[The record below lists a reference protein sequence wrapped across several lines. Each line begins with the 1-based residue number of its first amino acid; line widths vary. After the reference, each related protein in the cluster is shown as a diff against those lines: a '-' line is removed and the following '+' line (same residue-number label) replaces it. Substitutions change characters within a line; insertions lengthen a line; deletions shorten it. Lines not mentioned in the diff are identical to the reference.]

1 MSNAPLFRDP
11 VYDGAADPVLVW
23 NHEAHEWWMVYTN
36 RRATAPGAGVA
47 WVHGTDLGV
56 ASSSDGGRTWVYRGT
71 LTGLDVEWG
80 RNTFWAPEIL
90 WDGGRY
96 HMYVSYLRG
105 VRTDWS
111 GSARIL
117 HYTSPDLRAWQ
128 FEAPLELDSDRVIDA
143 CVYQLPDG
151 RFRMWYKDEQRGSH
165 TYAADSDDLYRWRPI
180 GAAVAHR
187 PHEGPNV
194 FALGGHY
201 WMIVDEWRGQGVL
214 RSSDLEHWEHQGLI
228 LDTPG
233 SRPDDGTIG
242 LHADVVVQDDTGYVF
257 YFTHPDRGEAGDD
270 ATYASRR
277 SSIQV
282 ASMRVVDGILRCD
295 RDEPVDLKLAPA

>member
-1 MSNAPLFRDP
+1 
-11 VYDGAADPVLVW
+11 
-23 NHEAHEWWMVYTN
+23 
-36 RRATAPGAGVA
+36 
-47 WVHGTDLGV
+47 
-56 ASSSDGGRTWVYRGT
+56 
-71 LTGLDVEWG
+71 
-80 RNTFWAPEIL
+80 
-90 WDGGRY
+90 
-96 HMYVSYLRG
+96 MYVSYLRG

-165 TYAADSDDLYRWRPI
+165 TYAADSDDLYSWRPI

-270 ATYASRR
+270 GTYASRR